1 MESGR
6 RWEGGYV
13 DNIICILCGF
23 QAYLQFALI
32 LNNRVMIIIFQPEF
46 ETEIE
51 LFDIALYPGP
61 FEKSNFLNGPGYEA
75 MFDSIAI
82 QSPLPVTSPE
92 I

>member
-32 LNNRVMIIIFQPEF
+32 LNNRVIIIIFQPEF

-51 LFDIALYPGP
+51 L
-61 FEKSNFLNGPGYEA
+61 
-75 MFDSIAI
+75 
-82 QSPLPVTSPE
+82 
-92 I
+92 

>member
-1 MESGR
+1 
-6 RWEGGYV
+6 
-13 DNIICILCGF
+13 
-23 QAYLQFALI
+23 
-32 LNNRVMIIIFQPEF
+32 MIIIFQPEF